1 MIPDVSIG
9 WSGNLYAASWGNN
22 SFFVMDANWD
32 ILTQIGGE
40 EGAGPGQFGKFS
52 PQAITVDLDE
62 NIYVLDEN
70 EDANGEKFVRV
81 QVFDQQGNYLF
92 EFPITEDFFGATDIE
107 FNPVND
113 RLYVLGFLGDCMLE
127 YDLEGNL
134 IGRFAEGVINSSQR
148 VDVDIKGNFYVST
161 WTERPVLKLDPE
173 GSLAAEFGEEVE
185 LSGGSYPEGAFAQPS
200 GIAVAREGYPV
211 YVADWSGEYFHIVA
225 FEFK

>member
-1 MIPDVSIG
+1 
-9 WSGNLYAASWGNN
+9 
-22 SFFVMDANWD
+22 
-32 ILTQIGGE
+32 
-40 EGAGPGQFGKFS
+40 
-52 PQAITVDLDE
+52 
-62 NIYVLDEN
+62 
-70 EDANGEKFVRV
+70 
-81 QVFDQQGNYLF
+81 
-92 EFPITEDFFGATDIE
+92 
-107 FNPVND
+107 
-113 RLYVLGFLGDCMLE
+113 VLGFLGDCMLE